1 MPSTSAACIQVNWR
15 AIAFVITSRRVIA
28 RTSRRTRPSMFSIV
42 RLYPTDRT
50 SLDVYAADIPN
61 VYDSSAGALD
71 GGAPAG
77 GTLSGEGL
85 DIPMNSA
92 RNGFDP
98 QAVEAIATRL
108 RAQPGALMLILRE
121 VQDRLGWV
129 PAASVP
135 VIAQVLNLSRAEVHG
150 VVTFYHDFRHEPP
163 GHNVLKLC
171 QAESCQAMGAVALA
185 EHACRRLG
193 IGFAETTPDRE
204 FTLEAVYCLG
214 NCGCSPAMLL
224 NGEPY
229 GRLTPEGLDDLLA
242 ECRENR

>member
-1 MPSTSAACIQVNWR
+1 MPQPLTPVALPDVAARMERYELAAFIQD
-15 AIAFVITSRRVIA
+15 A
-28 RTSRRTRPSMFSIV
+28 RSVMSDPQVEHQTLNALLAHTPG
-42 RLYPTDRT
+42 
-50 SLDVYAADIPN
+50 
-61 VYDSSAGALD
+61 AGGLD

-77 GTLSGEGL
+77 GTLSGKGL

-108 RAQPGALMLILRE
+108 RAQPGALMLVLRE

-163 GHNVLKLC
+163 GHNVLRLC
-171 QAESCQAMGAVALA
+171 QAESCQAMGAGALA
-185 EHACRRLG
+185 EHACRSLG
-193 IGFAETTPDRE
+193 IGFGETTPDRE

-229 GRLTPEGLDDLLA
+229 GRLTPERLDDLLA
-242 ECRENR
+242 ECRENRR

>member
-1 MPSTSAACIQVNWR
+1 MSEFPPGDPNYCRGALPNTKN
-15 AIAFVITSRRVIA
+15 
-28 RTSRRTRPSMFSIV
+28 
-42 RLYPTDRT
+42 TDRPRQQ
-50 SLDVYAADIPN
+50 SRG
-61 VYDSSAGALD
+61 AGALD

-121 VQDRLGWV
+121 IQDRLGWV

-163 GHNVLKLC
+163 GDNVLRLC

-193 IGFAETTPDRE
+193 IGFGETTPDRE

-229 GRLTPEGLDDLLA
+229 GRLTPERLDDLLA
-242 ECRENR
+242 ECRENRR